1 MKVAVVVGTRPEIVK
16 MAPVIRACLAERHEL
31 TLIHTGQHYSF
42 EMDGVFFMELVLPRP
57 RHNLVVGSGTRAYQV
72 STIMVRLEEVLSV
85 DPPDVLLTEGDTNSV
100 LAASLTAEALRIPL
114 GHIEAGLRS
123 GDRSMPEEINRTIV
137 DHIADVLFAPTEVAR
152 QNLLREGI
160 PDERIHVTGNSVVD
174 ELVRQRPRV
183 PHPALLERFGADTS
197 HYALATVHRAENTD
211 DPIRLQAILD
221 GLSRVAAATGLR
233 VMLSLH
239 PRTSRRID
247 RYGLTLGPGVEG
259 LPPLGY
265 IEFLGLHDRCAL
277 ILTDSGGLQEEA
289 CALRV
294 PCITLRDNTERP
306 ESIQVGASIL
316 AGAQPERIVDAAL
329 TMLESRRTWPNPF
342 GDGRAGE
349 RIVRLL
355 GVLQEARRP
364 RVAVIGE
371 GE

>member
-123 GDRSMPEEINRTIV
+123 
-137 DHIADVLFAPTEVAR
+137 
-152 QNLLREGI
+152 
-160 PDERIHVTGNSVVD
+160 GNSVVD